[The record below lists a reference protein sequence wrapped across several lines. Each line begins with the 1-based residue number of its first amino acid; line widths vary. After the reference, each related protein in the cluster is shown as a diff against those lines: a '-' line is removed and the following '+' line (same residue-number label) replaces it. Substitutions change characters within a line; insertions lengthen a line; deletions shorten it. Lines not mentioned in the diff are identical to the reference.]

1 MSGAREEE
9 RAHGAPAA
17 SLLLAAIAVAALTAA
32 EIAISGAELARA
44 SKVTSLVGLLL
55 AKAATV
61 GAFFMSARPARRTA
75 RLTLVAVAVAAGYA
89 VVLMLEAAWRARL
102 EG

>member
-9 RAHGAPAA
+9 SGPGATAL
-17 SLLLAAIAVAALTAA
+17 SLLLAAIVVAALTGA
-32 EIAISGAELARA
+32 EIAISRA
-44 SKVTSLVGLLL
+44 GVAQAPKVTAMVGLLL

-61 GAFFMSARPARRTA
+61 AAFFMGARLGRRTA
-75 RLTLVAVAVAAGYA
+75 GLTALAVVVAAGYA

>member
-1 MSGAREEE
+1 MSAAREEE
-9 RAHGAPAA
+9 SGPRAPAA
-17 SLLLAAIAVAALTAA
+17 SLLLAAVAVAALTGA
-32 EIAISGAELARA
+32 EIAISGAEIARA
-44 SKVTSLVGLLL
+44 PKVTAMVGLLL

-61 GAFFMSARPARRTA
+61 GAFFMGARFGRRSA
-75 RLTLVAVAVAAGYA
+75 RLTLVAVAVATGYA